1 MNRDL
6 VINTI
11 GVFAAFCSMGS
22 FVPQVAKIVRE
33 RDASSVS
40 LRMYVVTV
48 SGFALWT
55 VYGVLLASWP
65 LTGSNLVSLTLAAM
79 ILALK
84 IRYRRRAKVEAMAV
98 AQVDR

>member
-1 MNRDL
+1 
-6 VINTI
+6 
-11 GVFAAFCSMGS
+11 MGS

-84 IRYRRRAKVEAMAV
+84 IRYGRRAKVEAMAV